1 MIINQMWHIDF
12 SFALARGRKREREAG
27 CAWVLWCWGGAVIS
41 RSRRSH
47 IINQLCCAWAAQK
60 ATTGKSS
67 ALSLS
72 LCATVTL
79 WLLWHFVWIVT
90 RLTAQCCLIALANKT
105 SCENFNEWRRHRQGH
120 CHSPPTKMWI
130 PRTNWR
136 SLGAQFQWTL
146 INRPLDTDA
155 DAGYTACHGYARRV
169 QHKHTEIQNH
179 PFHSLGTHTHP
190 VQYGWLNFLFWFEPR
205 TLLYWEKC

>member
-47 IINQLCCAWAAQK
+47 IINQLCWARAAQK

-120 CHSPPTKMWI
+120 CHSPPPKNVNPKDKLAVAWCTISMNFDKS
-130 PRTNWR
+130 P
-136 SLGAQFQWTL
+136 
-146 INRPLDTDA
+146 
-155 DAGYTACHGYARRV
+155 AGYGCGCGV
-169 QHKHTEIQNH
+169 
-179 PFHSLGTHTHP
+179 HSLSRIRKPSTA
-190 VQYGWLNFLFWFEPR
+190 
-205 TLLYWEKC
+205 